1 MPTRER
7 STEPTI
13 KRPAARTCKRCGQPI
28 NTQTDSWEMKHS
40 EDGQYA
46 VGLQHVTCPPSP
58 ELQALPASLDSPASP
73 FPVREGS
80 ALVPGLG
87 SEGAGP
93 APVFLTMDE
102 AAALLRVSKATIR
115 RRIRDGELPAKRLRG
130 GQTVLIEQSDVLALL
145 DDITPGTEI

>member
-40 EDGQYA
+40 DDGKYA

-58 ELQALPASLDSPASP
+58 ELQSLPASLDSPASP
-73 FPVREGS
+73 FPNREGS
-80 ALVPGLG
+80 ALVPGV
-87 SEGAGP
+87 GP
-93 APVFLTMDE
+93 TFLTMDE

>member
-1 MPTRER
+1 MPTK
-7 STEPTI
+7 EPTI

-40 EDGQYA
+40 DDGKYA

-58 ELQALPASLDSPASP
+58 ELQSLPASPPLP
-73 FPVREGS
+73 FPNREGS
-80 ALVPGLG
+80 ALAPGV
-87 SEGAGP
+87 GP
-93 APVFLTMDE
+93 TFLTMDE

-145 DDITPGTEI
+145 DDITPGTDI

>member
-1 MPTRER
+1 MLTK
-7 STEPTI
+7 EPTI

-40 EDGQYA
+40 DDGKYA

-58 ELQALPASLDSPASP
+58 ELQSLPASP
-73 FPVREGS
+73 FPNREGS
-80 ALVPGLG
+80 PLAAGVG
-87 SEGAGP
+87 S
-93 APVFLTMDE
+93 APIFLTMDE

-145 DDITPGTEI
+145 DDITPGTDI

>member
-40 EDGQYA
+40 DDGKYA
-46 VGLQHVTCPPSP
+46 LGLQHVTCPPSP
-58 ELQALPASLDSPASP
+58 ELQALPPSPSSPSLP
-73 FPVREGS
+73 FPPREGS
-80 ALVPGLG
+80 PLAAGVGSPGG
-87 SEGAGP
+87 G
-93 APVFLTMDE
+93 PVFLTMDE

>member
-1 MPTRER
+1 MPTK
-7 STEPTI
+7 EPTIKPII

-28 NTQTDSWEMKHS
+28 NTQTDSWEMKHTD
-40 EDGQYA
+40 DGKYA

-58 ELQALPASLDSPASP
+58 ELQSLPASLDSPASP
-73 FPVREGS
+73 FPNREGS
-80 ALVPGLG
+80 ALVPGVG
-87 SEGAGP
+87 SEGLTP
-93 APVFLTMDE
+93 TFLTMDE

-145 DDITPGTEI
+145 DDITPGTDV

>member
-40 EDGQYA
+40 DDGKYA
-46 VGLQHVTCPPSP
+46 LGLQHVTCPPSP
-58 ELQALPASLDSPASP
+58 ELQALPPSSP
-73 FPVREGS
+73 FPGATAPDPREGS
-80 ALVPGLG
+80 PLAAGVGSPGG
-87 SEGAGP
+87 G
-93 APVFLTMDE
+93 PVFLTMDE

-145 DDITPGTEI
+145 DDITPGTDV